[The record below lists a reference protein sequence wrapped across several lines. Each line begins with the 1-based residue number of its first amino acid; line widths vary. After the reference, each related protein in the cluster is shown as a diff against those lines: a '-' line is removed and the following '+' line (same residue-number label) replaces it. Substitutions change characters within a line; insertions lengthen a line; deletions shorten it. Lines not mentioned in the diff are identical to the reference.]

1 MKTYQPILTTSITA
15 GADIPKGRFIGFDGG
30 LCGANAKA
38 LGVSE
43 VDTKQGQQLP
53 VIVYGIA
60 IVETGGAVSAGA
72 AVTSDSSGRAVAAS
86 NVSVTVTVP
95 AGETP
100 VTSTAAQ
107 PDLQES
113 ISGGVL
119 PQAIN
124 GYALDSATQAG
135 QFIRVKLV

>member
-1 MKTYQPILTTSITA
+1 MKTQQIALTTSITA
-15 GADIPKGRFIGFDGG
+15 GADIPKSRFIGFDGG
-30 LCGANAKA
+30 LCAANTKA

-60 IVETGGAVSAGA
+60 MVETGGAVSAGS

-86 NVSVTVTVP
+86 NVTVTVTVP
-95 AGETP
+95 AGETS
-100 VTSTAAQ
+100 VTSNAAQ

-124 GYALDSATQAG
+124 GYALDSATAAG
-135 QFIRVKLV
+135 KFIRVRLV